1 MLFILTL
8 KTLSISIYPENSNN
22 TMNENLSENLN
33 IIAIEDSSWE
43 EKDKWEN
50 DNYGW
55 LKLLTYIAVRVLSA
69 LRKGGEIK
77 TQEKLAKKLK
87 VNPEDARK
95 IVKGRENPSLEITL
109 KLEKALNIR
118 LIAIFDHFEIAK

>member
-1 MLFILTL
+1 
-8 KTLSISIYPENSNN
+8 
-22 TMNENLSENLN
+22 MNENLSENLN